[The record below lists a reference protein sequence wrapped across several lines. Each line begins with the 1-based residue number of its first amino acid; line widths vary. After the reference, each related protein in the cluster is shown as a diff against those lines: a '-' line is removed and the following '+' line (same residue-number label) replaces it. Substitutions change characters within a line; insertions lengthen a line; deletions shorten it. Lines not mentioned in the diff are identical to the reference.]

1 MIENLMQ
8 LKDAIELLKIEEP
21 CKLRISREGEE
32 IFKIIALTCVD
43 DEKKGLVC
51 DIHLEKQ
58 LDWD

>member
-8 LKDAIELLKIEEP
+8 LKDAIEQLKIEEP

-32 IFKIIALTCVD
+32 IFKIIGLTCVD

-58 LDWD
+58 LD